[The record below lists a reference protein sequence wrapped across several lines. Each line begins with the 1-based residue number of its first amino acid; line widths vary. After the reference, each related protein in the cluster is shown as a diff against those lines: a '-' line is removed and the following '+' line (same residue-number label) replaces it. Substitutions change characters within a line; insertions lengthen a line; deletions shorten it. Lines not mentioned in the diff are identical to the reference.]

1 MVQNLI
7 SFYSFDQ
14 ELSMGLK
21 ITWLRLREK
30 KQTILTPSTSSKCS
44 TLTEIS
50 MMLKIG
56 ENLVHLLHKHCFKFD
71 TNPTMDLGR
80 KII

>member
-21 ITWLRLREK
+21 ITLLRLREK
-30 KQTILTPSTSSKCS
+30 KTILTPSTSGKCS
-44 TLTEIS
+44 TFTETP
-50 MMLKIG
+50 MMLKIR
-56 ENLVHLLHKHCFKFD
+56 ENLQHLLHKYCFMFN
-71 TNPTMDLGR
+71 TNPTVDLR
-80 KII
+80 ETII